1 MLKKISSTNTPV
13 IINVPAATGTDVRK
27 GVNLSADNFE
37 TIATATVPVTEPAND
52 AGTVAPI
59 ATAPVNPAMPDIAT
73 LIAQGIALAMAKL
86 QTAPVSNP
94 VIGGTVTR
102 IRTNLDPTLSPT
114 NSGTGTAEWYAVI
127 VGCDD
132 ANNGAFACAD
142 KTSGYKRALSVI
154 DMYRAHGAKW
164 KGNGTIRVWR
174 GMANDTDP
182 HASDRFIAYMT
193 AEEYP
198 VWRMGWNKTAQE
210 TGLTDTAH
218 AAWQGRYKSMV
229 ESVDMATLI
238 REERK
243 VAEPLTA
250 QKPYNYPVETVDT
263 APVGDLVA
271 A

>member
-1 MLKKISSTNTPV
+1 MEKKISSTNAPV

-27 GVNLSADNFE
+27 GVNLSAANFE
-37 TIATATVPVTEPAND
+37 SVATATVPIAEPITNV
-52 AGTVAPI
+52 GTVAPLVPTAQEI
-59 ATAPVNPAMPDIAT
+59 AIGE
-73 LIAQGIALAMAKL
+73 LIQQGIALALAKL

-102 IRTNLDPTLSPT
+102 IRTNLDPTLSPA
-114 NSGTGTAEWYAVI
+114 NNGMAVAEWIAVI

-132 ANNGAFACAD
+132 ANNGAFPCSD
-142 KTSGYKRALSVI
+142 KTSGYKRALTVI

-164 KGNGTIRVWR
+164 KGNGTVRVWR
-174 GMANDTDP
+174 GMVNDTDP
-182 HASDRFIAYMT
+182 HADGRFVAYMT

-210 TGLTDTAH
+210 TGLSETAH
-218 AAWQGRYKSMV
+218 VAWKARYKSMV

-250 QKPYNYPVETVDT
+250 QKPYNYPVGSVDT